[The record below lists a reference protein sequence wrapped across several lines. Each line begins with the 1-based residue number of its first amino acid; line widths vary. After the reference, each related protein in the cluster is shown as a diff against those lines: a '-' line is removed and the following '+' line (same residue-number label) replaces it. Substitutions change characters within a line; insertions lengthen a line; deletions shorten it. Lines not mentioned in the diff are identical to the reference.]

1 MKYNKINLDIN
12 TRAWTLSVMD
22 DVGVYQDVDVAD
34 DMVSNIINEY
44 IKDMEEIT
52 SWKMSH
58 G

>member
-1 MKYNKINLDIN
+1 
-12 TRAWTLSVMD
+12 
-22 DVGVYQDVDVAD
+22 
-34 DMVSNIINEY
+34 MVSDIINEY